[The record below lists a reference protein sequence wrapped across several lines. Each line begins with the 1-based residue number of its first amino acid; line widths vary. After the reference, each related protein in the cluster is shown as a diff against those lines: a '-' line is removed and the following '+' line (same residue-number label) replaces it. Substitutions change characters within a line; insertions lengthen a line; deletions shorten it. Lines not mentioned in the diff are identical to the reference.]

1 MIRVIIFY
9 FCFKLAASKERSDS
23 RSKTIGFLKLLQSH
37 NIISMALFLQDILLV
52 LYKVSLKFQEEG
64 SVVADVS
71 LTIKTALTR
80 IKALS
85 TRLHFFFE
93 IYHYIM
99 NLTYNYIF
107 CNYQASCLSI
117 CLVMDY
123 FCKNLQSLKLAM
135 LPLMVLQ
142 HRIHTVSQLVMERS
156 TMTDQGLLICY
167 ATKYKSDFKMPIVE
181 LSVLPH
187 LLISMSGLMMKQD

>member
-23 RSKTIGFLKLLQSH
+23 HSKTIGFLKLLQSH
-37 NIISMALFLQDILLV
+37 DIISMALFLQDILLV

-71 LTIKTALTR
+71 LTIKTALIR
-80 IKALS
+80 IKVLS

-93 IYHYIM
+93 IYHYIIH
-99 NLTYNYIF
+99 LTYNYVF

-142 HRIHTVSQLVMERS
+142 QGIHGDGEINNDRS
-156 TMTDQGLLICY
+156 RLIDLLCNKIQIRFQDANSGIIS
-167 ATKYKSDFKMPIVE
+167 ATSFANFNVWPDDE
-181 LSVLPH
+181 ARLE
-187 LLISMSGLMMKQD
+187 G